1 MKGITVVSIAV
12 SMALGGISGSAA
24 RAEQLVDFTLPEYTG
39 IPRPPLKPWTGGPI
53 IRGNVLLH
61 DDFNR
66 PNGPLGPNWTDQA
79 SSFAIFSQA
88 ARGGPGP
95 TLALATHNTATGD
108 VIEIDIAHGGGGV
121 QYAAAVLN
129 YGGGISNI
137 FIKVQDNGNGVQF
150 DTAGCYRGN
159 NVNGF
164 GLGFFT
170 LTAPFTTAHMRV
182 EVDVARTV
190 TIDFT
195 NVNGGAGAPQQ
206 YVCVSAPPPEGPAV
220 GMGGYAAQATID
232 NFSSGT
238 VPVEL
243 MGISVE

>member
-12 SMALGGISGSAA
+12 FMALGGISGSAA
-24 RAEQLVDFTLPEYTG
+24 RAEQLVDVTLPEYTG
-39 IPRPPLKPWTGGPI
+39 IPRPPLQPWTGGPI
-53 IRGNVLLH
+53 IRGNVILR

-66 PNGPLGPNWTDQA
+66 PDGPLGPNWTAQA
-79 SSFAIFSQA
+79 STFAIFSQA

-95 TLALATHNTATGD
+95 AAALTTHNTGTGD
-108 VIEIDIAHGGGGV
+108 VIEMDIAHGGGGV

-129 YGGGISNI
+129 YGGGVNNI
-137 FIKVQDNGNGVQF
+137 FIKVQDNGNGTRF
-150 DTAGCYRGN
+150 DFGGCYRGN

-164 GLGFFT
+164 GLGFFA
-170 LTAPFTTAHMRV
+170 LTAPFMTAHMRV
-182 EVDVARTV
+182 EVNAARTV

-195 NVNGGAGAPQQ
+195 NVDGGGGAPQQ
-206 YVCVSAPPPEGPAV
+206 YVCTLAPPAEGPAV